1 MTYSFTTP
9 QKRPLFNLLDKI
21 WIVLFAFA
29 IIFIFFIFAIYE
41 FRIVLTH
48 SSISGKKEEMMQTAE
63 QIKKNE
69 ELYLILLEQSQI
81 AAQFKEK
88 NQNIKDGLKNL
99 FDMTLK
105 TSGIS
110 FDSVEQDE
118 FALKLTGVSPT
129 KEMFALLLETPLK
142 SIFDE
147 TNTSYYEL
155 DNGWYRFVSVSKI
168 VGTQDER

>member
-48 SSISGKKEEMMQTAE
+48 SSISGKKEEVKQTTE
-63 QIKKNE
+63 QIKKSE

-88 NQNIKDGLKNL
+88 NQNIKDSLKNL

-118 FALKLTGVSPT
+118 FALKLMGVSPT

-155 DNGWYRFVSVSKI
+155 DNGWYRFVSISKI
-168 VGTQDER
+168 SGIQDER

>member
-48 SSISGKKEEMMQTAE
+48 SSISGKKEEMKQTTE
-63 QIKKNE
+63 QIKKSE

-88 NQNIKDGLKNL
+88 NQNIKDSLKNL

-155 DNGWYRFVSVSKI
+155 DNGWYRFVSISKI
-168 VGTQDER
+168 SGIQDER

>member
-48 SSISGKKEEMMQTAE
+48 SSISGKKEEVKQTTE
-63 QIKKNE
+63 QIKKSE

-81 AAQFKEK
+81 AVQFKEK
-88 NQNIKDGLKNL
+88 NQNIKDSLKNL

>member
-48 SSISGKKEEMMQTAE
+48 SSISGKKEEVKQTAE
-63 QIKKNE
+63 QIKKSE

-88 NQNIKDGLKNL
+88 NQNIKDSLKNL

>member
-48 SSISGKKEEMMQTAE
+48 SSISGKKEEVKQTTE
-63 QIKKNE
+63 QIKKSE

-88 NQNIKDGLKNL
+88 NQNIKDSLKNL

-110 FDSVEQDE
+110 FDSVVQDE
-118 FALKLTGVSPT
+118 FTLKLTGVSPT
-129 KEMFALLLETPLK
+129 KEMFALLLETPLR

>member
-48 SSISGKKEEMMQTAE
+48 SSISGKKEEVKQTTE
-63 QIKKNE
+63 QIKKSE

-88 NQNIKDGLKNL
+88 NQNIKDSLKNL

-110 FDSVEQDE
+110 FDSVVQDE
-118 FALKLTGVSPT
+118 FTLKLTGVSPT

>member
-1 MTYSFTTP
+1 MTYSFTKP
-9 QKRPLFNLLDKI
+9 QKRPLFSLLDRI
-21 WIVLFAFA
+21 WIVLFGFAFV
-29 IIFIFFIFAIYE
+29 FIFFIFAIYE

-48 SSISGKKEEMMQTAE
+48 SSISGKKEEMKQTTE
-63 QIKKNE
+63 QIKKSE

-88 NQNIKDGLKNL
+88 NQNIKDSLKNL

-105 TSGIS
+105 TGSIS
-110 FDSVEQDE
+110 FDSVEQS
-118 FALKLTGVSPT
+118 ATMLKLTGVSPT

-155 DNGWYRFVSVSKI
+155 DNGWYRFVSISKI
-168 VGTQDER
+168 LGMSYER

>member
-1 MTYSFTTP
+1 MTYSFTTQ

-88 NQNIKDGLKNL
+88 NQNIKDSLKNL

>member
-48 SSISGKKEEMMQTAE
+48 SSISGKKEEVKQTTE
-63 QIKKNE
+63 QIKKSE

-88 NQNIKDGLKNL
+88 NQNIKDSLKNL

-118 FALKLTGVSPT
+118 FALKLTGVSLQKRCLPCFW
-129 KEMFALLLETPLK
+129 KRL
-142 SIFDE
+142 
-147 TNTSYYEL
+147 
-155 DNGWYRFVSVSKI
+155 
-168 VGTQDER
+168 

>member
-48 SSISGKKEEMMQTAE
+48 SSISEKKEEMMQTAE

-88 NQNIKDGLKNL
+88 NQNIKDSLKNL

>member
-29 IIFIFFIFAIYE
+29 IIFIFFIFAFYE

-48 SSISGKKEEMMQTAE
+48 SSISGKKEEVILTTQ

-69 ELYLILLEQSQI
+69 ELYLVLLKQSQI

-88 NQNIKDGLKNL
+88 NQNIKDSLKNL

-105 TSGIS
+105 TGGIS

-118 FALKLTGVSPT
+118 FMLKLTGVSPT